1 MQTKNFGKTKIL
13 SLPWTKIFASEYF
26 GIFSFAFLT
35 AIAAQI
41 TIPIKP
47 VPFTLQ
53 TMTVILAGA
62 TLGAKKGAY
71 SQLLYLA
78 AGAVGLPVFAVLPES
93 GYGIA
98 RFFSTT
104 GGFLLAFPLAAFATG
119 TLVQKNKSYFAV
131 VASMFIG
138 EVIIIF
144 SGALF
149 LNSFFIHNISETIKV
164 AAAIF
169 SVWTVVKVFAAAT
182 IYFGLKKS
190 NIE

>member
-1 MQTKNFGKTKIL
+1 MQIKYNGKTKAL

-53 TMTVILAGA
+53 TMTVVLAGA
-62 TLGAKKGAY
+62 TLGAKRGAY

-78 AGAVGLPVFAVLPES
+78 AGAIGLPVFAVLPES

-119 TLVQKNKSYFAV
+119 ALVQKYKSYFAV

-138 EVIIIF
+138 EVIIII
-144 SGALF
+144 SGTIF
-149 LNSFFIHNISETIKV
+149 LNSFFVHNFSESIKV
-164 AAAIF
+164 AAGIF
-169 SVWTVVKVFAAAT
+169 SIWTSVKVFTAAA
-182 IYFGLKKS
+182 IYFGLKKTKVD
-190 NIE
+190 

>member
-1 MQTKNFGKTKIL
+1 MQNKYFGKTEAL
-13 SLPWTKIFASEYF
+13 SLSWTKVFASEYF
-26 GIFSFAFLT
+26 KIFSFAFLT

-53 TMTVILAGA
+53 TMTVVLAGA
-62 TLGAKKGAY
+62 MLGAKKGAF

-78 AGAVGLPVFAVLPES
+78 AGAIGFPVFAVLPES

-104 GGFLLAFPLAAFATG
+104 GGFLLAFPLAAFVTG
-119 TLVQKNKSYFAV
+119 LLVEKYKNYFAV
-131 VASMFIG
+131 VASMFLG
-138 EVIIIF
+138 ELIIIL
-144 SGALF
+144 SGTVF
-149 LNSFFIHNISETIKV
+149 LNMFFIHNLTETIKV

-169 SVWTVVKVFAAAT
+169 SVWTAVKVFTAAA
-182 IYFGLKKS
+182 IYFGLKKAKVD
-190 NIE
+190 